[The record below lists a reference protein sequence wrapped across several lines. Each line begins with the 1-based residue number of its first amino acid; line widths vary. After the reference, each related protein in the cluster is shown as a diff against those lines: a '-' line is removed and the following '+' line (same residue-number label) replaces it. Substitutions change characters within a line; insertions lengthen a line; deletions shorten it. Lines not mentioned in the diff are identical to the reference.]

1 MKTKNTYILF
11 VFAVDEDQDKFV
23 TTLGEEISMLALS
36 TDVRYYYGPQ
46 SAVYVFTSDEKF
58 KKLSEFIKIMFEVE
72 NIPFMLLPLD
82 KENMASGFGKEVD
95 KHLFGNTPLV
105 IKPTN
110 ISKINRINEMFEDLI
125 HEDFDEED
133 DEIEKL
139 RSKSYEPSVND
150 ILDKIRDVGIKSLT
164 KQEKTILDNYAKQL

>member
-1 MKTKNTYILF
+1 MIY
-11 VFAVDEDQDKFV
+11 
-23 TTLGEEISMLALS
+23 
-36 TDVRYYYGPQ
+36 
-46 SAVYVFTSDEKF
+46 
-58 KKLSEFIKIMFEVE
+58 FI
-72 NIPFMLLPLD
+72 
-82 KENMASGFGKEVD
+82 
-95 KHLFGNTPLV
+95 
-105 IKPTN
+105 TN